1 MALILNI
8 VRRIS
13 PDFSS
18 TGTDQ
23 PRYQATWLVEV
34 NDYIPGGQVLFLAQH
49 NGGVNAVPKQGDTL
63 QWVSNSG
70 MATYVDSGAFALDF
84 SVTLAEQ
91 PEDFPELWKIV
102 VTWRAPT
109 PGKDEQPGSAGL
121 PPTSRPPEFSIN
133 YHTTSQEI
141 TEAWNVIPIGRGQFY
156 TRPQFTK
163 APIATAAAERVHGFY
178 KDRLKAVIVAQRN
191 VISPA
196 VALKLNNTFED
207 TINDSTW
214 STPYIQVARHHARF
228 LRAETGDQI
237 REGAFV
243 FWRMR
248 VSVEIGSTPF
258 YINLPNVGTQILT
271 GDVIKKTRD
280 DDGVL
285 VEVFLEEDGTLRQDD
300 PITIPYVVHQ
310 EKGYGSL
317 PF

>member
-1 MALILNI
+1 MASILNI

-13 PDFSS
+13 PDLSW

-49 NGGVNAVPKQGDTL
+49 ADGDNAVPQKGDTL
-63 QWVSNSG
+63 NWVSGSSG
-70 MATYVDSGAFALDF
+70 NYVDSGAFALDF

-109 PGKDEQPGSAGL
+109 PGKDEQPGSAGIQ
-121 PPTSRPPEFSIN
+121 PTARPPEFSIN
-133 YHTTSQEI
+133 YHTTNEEI
-141 TEAWNVIPIGRGQFY
+141 TEAWNVIVIGSGQFY
-156 TRPQFTK
+156 TRDPFTK
-163 APIATAAAERVHGFY
+163 APIATAAAERVHGYY

-191 VISPA
+191 VSSPA
-196 VALKLNNTFED
+196 VALNLNDTFED
-207 TINDSTW
+207 TINNSIW
-214 STPYIQVARHHARF
+214 STPYITVARHHARF

-258 YINLPNVGTQILT
+258 YINLPNVGTQFLN
-271 GDVIKKTRD
+271 GDVIQKTRD

-285 VEVFLEEDGTLRQDD
+285 VEVNLDEFGAILQDD

-310 EKGYGSL
+310 EKAYGSL